1 MAGVTCRPFA
11 AVFAGSFAGL
21 FAAAPAL
28 TVGAGTTCGVEGPGP
43 AAMTPPPRP
52 DRLPP
57 GRVVAWRAALLV
69 AVVLLFVAAGEAFG
83 QVPEVPDPQAWAQL
97 SPQEQAARRA
107 EIAAQLR
114 QATPEQRQ
122 AFRRALRERLE
133 GLSPQERQ
141 ALAGQARER
150 WAQLT
155 PEERAR
161 LQAER
166 RERLE
171 SMSRAERRQLL
182 QQRRAIL
189 ERLSPQERAALRE
202 PLPAP

>member
-1 MAGVTCRPFA
+1 VASVTGRPAAGPFA
-11 AVFAGSFAGL
+11 A
-21 FAAAPAL
+21 AL
-28 TVGAGTTCGVEGPGP
+28 ALAVSAGTTCGVEGPGP
-43 AAMTPPPRP
+43 TAMTPPPGP

-57 GRVVAWRAALLV
+57 GRVVAWRAALIV
-69 AVVLLFVAAGEAFG
+69 AVVLLFVAFGEAFG
-83 QVPEVPDPQAWAQL
+83 QVPEVPDPQVWARL

-114 QATPEQRQ
+114 QASPEQRET
-122 AFRRALRERLE
+122 FRRALRERLE

-150 WAQLT
+150 WAQLP

-166 RERLE
+166 RQRLE

-189 ERLSPQERAALRE
+189 ERLGPDERAALRE